1 VSNIKEFK
9 TNMIIVRK
17 SLISRLFLPDLFY
30 TVDYCLLFCALHI
43 MSRLI
48 IFLVCIKVYFN
59 KMVSE
64 LLSSECR
71 VREKERVKQ
80 CEKKSVCLSVE

>member
-1 VSNIKEFK
+1 
-9 TNMIIVRK
+9 
-17 SLISRLFLPDLFY
+17 
-30 TVDYCLLFCALHI
+30 

-48 IFLVCIKVYFN
+48 IFLVCVKVYFN